1 MDGAFWPIPVK
12 MFVPKSKPPSH
23 TSPVI
28 LASGHP
34 KISPDVSKRETS
46 GRQPKNSSILSPK
59 ERALPK
65 LGYAK
70 TLAAQPV
77 GSGAEMII
85 VEADL
90 TRGLHSFSIVG
101 LADKA
106 VEEARD
112 RVSAAVR
119 HSGFKPPKQQN
130 KRIVLSLSPADLKK
144 EGSHY
149 DLALAI
155 AYLIAAG
162 DLAPCAEEM
171 LFIGELALDG
181 TVRSVRGV
189 LSQVL
194 AAKRYGVKTI
204 FVPPGNSREALLTEG
219 ITIYG
224 PKSLA
229 ELLQHLKG
237 VKPLPRLVRD
247 RRMLTAPP
255 ALDLSDVKGQES
267 AKRALEIAAAGRH
280 NIVFYGPPGTGKTM
294 LARALAGILPPLTDD
309 DVLEVTAIHSTA
321 GLLKE
326 GEAMYWPPFRAPHH
340 SISHV
345 AIVGGGAFP
354 KAGEV
359 TLAHKGVLFLDEFPE
374 FDSRALE
381 ALRQPL
387 EDRIVTVSRARASV
401 TFPADCMI
409 VAAMN
414 PANTLSDDSRVMMRA
429 AAKQSRRI
437 SRPIVDRL
445 DLWIEVPLVPHD
457 TLANLANS
465 ESSKFVRARVVAAR
479 TRAEVRTGK
488 KGATN
493 AVLTGRELDE
503 KSGFSAAAKEALTN
517 AATRLHL
524 SPRSYHRTMRV
535 ARTIADLAGSN
546 LVTPAFVHEALQYR
560 PRGLFGFE

>member
-1 MDGAFWPIPVK
+1 MAV
-12 MFVPKSKPPSH
+12 VRPKSPSVRKAPP
-23 TSPVI
+23 
-28 LASGHP
+28 LAAA
-34 KISPDVSKRETS
+34 
-46 GRQPKNSSILSPK
+46 QPKT
-59 ERALPK
+59 
-65 LGYAK
+65 GYAK

-77 GSGAEMII
+77 GSLAQLVT

-90 TRGLHSFSIVG
+90 TRGLHNFSVVG

-112 RVSAAVR
+112 RVSAAIR
-119 HSGFKPPKQQN
+119 HSGYKPPKQQN

-149 DLALAI
+149 DLALAL

-162 DLAPCAEEM
+162 EVPALAEEM

-181 TVRSVRGV
+181 TLRSVRGA
-189 LSQVL
+189 LPQVL
-194 AAKRYGVKTI
+194 AAKRHGTKII
-204 FVPPGNSREALLTEG
+204 FVPPENAREALLAEG
-219 ITIYG
+219 VALYA

-229 ELLQHLKG
+229 ELLRHLKG
-237 VKPLPRLVRD
+237 EKMLPRLVRD
-247 RRMLTAPP
+247 RRIASTPLT
-255 ALDLSDVKGQES
+255 LDLSDVKGQES

-309 DVLEVTAIHSTA
+309 DMLEVTAIHSTA
-321 GLLKE
+321 GLLAD
-326 GEAMYWPPFRAPHH
+326 GEAVHWPPFRAPHH
-340 SISHV
+340 SLSHV
-345 AIVGGGAFP
+345 AMVGGGAFP

-374 FDSRALE
+374 FESRSLE

-387 EDRIVTVSRARASV
+387 EDRVVTVSRARATV
-401 TFPADCMI
+401 TFPADCMV

-414 PANTLSDDSRVMMRA
+414 PANTLSEDSRAAVRA
-429 AAKQSRRI
+429 AEKQARRI

-457 TLANLANS
+457 TLSKLS
-465 ESSKFVRARVVAAR
+465 SGESSERVRARVVAAR
-479 TRAEVRTGK
+479 TRAEKRTGK
-488 KGATN
+488 NGATN
-493 AVLTGRELDE
+493 AALTSRELDE
-503 KSGFSAAAKEALTN
+503 KSGFTPAAKEALTT
-517 AATRLHL
+517 AAARLHL

-535 ARTIADLAGSN
+535 ARTIADLAAADA
-546 LVTPAFVHEALQYR
+546 VTPAFVHEALQYR

>member
-1 MDGAFWPIPVK
+1 MQKNKIP
-12 MFVPKSKPPSH
+12 
-23 TSPVI
+23 T
-28 LASGHP
+28 
-34 KISPDVSKRETS
+34 
-46 GRQPKNSSILSPK
+46 
-59 ERALPK
+59 ALPK
-65 LGYAK
+65 PNFAKTPLGKHGYAK
-70 TLAAQPV
+70 TLAAQPI
-77 GSGAEMII
+77 GSSAEMII

-90 TRGLHSFSIVG
+90 TRGLHNFSVVG

-112 RVSAAVR
+112 RISAAIR
-119 HSGFKPPKQQN
+119 HSGYKPPKQQN

-149 DLALAI
+149 DLALAL

-162 DLAPCAEEM
+162 EVPQFSEKAL
-171 LFIGELALDG
+171 LVGELALDG

-189 LSQVL
+189 LPQVL
-194 AAKRYGVKTI
+194 AAKRRGIKTI
-204 FVPPGNSREALLTEG
+204 FVPPGNSREALLADSPRLSSGEAG
-219 ITIYG
+219 EVAVYA
-224 PKSLA
+224 PESLS
-229 ELLQHLKG
+229 ELLQHLKRE
-237 VKPLPRLVRD
+237 KLLPRLVRD
-247 RRMLTAPP
+247 SKMSAPPP
-255 ALDLSDVKGQES
+255 ALDMREVKGQES

-321 GLLKE
+321 GLLGE
-326 GEAMYWPPFRAPHH
+326 GEAVYWPPFRAPHH

-345 AIVGGGAFP
+345 AIVGGGTFP

-374 FDSRALE
+374 FDSRTLE

-387 EDRIVTVSRARASV
+387 EDRIVTVSRARATV
-401 TFPADCMI
+401 TFPADCMV

-414 PANTLSDDSRVMMRA
+414 PADTLSDDARVALRA
-429 AAKQSRRI
+429 AMKQARRI

-457 TLANLANS
+457 TLAQLASGEPS
-465 ESSKFVRARVVAAR
+465 ELVRERVIAAR
-479 TRAEVRTGK
+479 KRAEKRTGK
-488 KGATN
+488 RGATN
-493 AVLTGRELDE
+493 AALSGKELDE
-503 KSGFSAAAKEALTN
+503 KSGFTPLAKETLTN
-517 AATRLHL
+517 AAARLNL

-535 ARTIADLAGSN
+535 ARTIADLAGADI
-546 LVTPAFVHEALQYR
+546 VTPAFVHEALQYR

>member
-1 MDGAFWPIPVK
+1 MAATR
-12 MFVPKSKPPSH
+12 PKP
-23 TSPVI
+23 TAVR
-28 LASGHP
+28 P
-34 KISPDVSKRETS
+34 KAPLQKV
-46 GRQPKNSSILSPK
+46 
-59 ERALPK
+59 
-65 LGYAK
+65 GYAK

-77 GSGAEMII
+77 GSGAQLVS

-90 TRGLHSFSIVG
+90 TRGLHNFSVVG

-112 RVSAAVR
+112 RISAAIR
-119 HSGFKPPKQQN
+119 HSGLKPPKQQN

-149 DLALAI
+149 DLALAL

-162 DLAPCAEEM
+162 DLPAPTEEM
-171 LFIGELALDG
+171 LLIGELALDG
-181 TVRSVRGV
+181 TLRAVKGV
-189 LSQVL
+189 LPQVL
-194 AAKRYGVKTI
+194 AAKRHGTKII
-204 FVPPGNSREALLTEG
+204 FVPPGNSREALLAEG
-219 ITIYG
+219 VAIFA

-229 ELLQHLKG
+229 ELLQHLKKE
-237 VKPLPRLVRD
+237 KPLPQLVRD
-247 RRMLTAPP
+247 RRAQTPPP
-255 ALDLSDVKGQES
+255 ALDLADVKGQES

-294 LARALAGILPPLTDD
+294 LARALSGILPPLTDD
-309 DVLEVTAIHSTA
+309 EMLEVTAIHSTA
-321 GLLKE
+321 GLLQE
-326 GEAMYWPPFRAPHH
+326 GEAVYWPPFRAPHH

-374 FDSRALE
+374 FDSRTLE

-387 EDRIVTVSRARASV
+387 EDRIVTVSRARATI

-414 PANTLSDDSRVMMRA
+414 PADTISNDSRVALRA
-429 AAKQSRRI
+429 AAKQARRI

-457 TLANLANS
+457 TLAKLSTGEPS
-465 ESSKFVRARVVAAR
+465 ERVRERVIKARAK
-479 TRAEVRTGK
+479 AEKRTGK
-488 KGATN
+488 RGATN
-493 AVLTGRELDE
+493 ASLTSRELDE
-503 KSGFSAAAKEALTN
+503 KSGFAPAAKDALTQSAA
-517 AATRLHL
+517 RLNL

-535 ARTIADLAGSN
+535 ARTIADLAGSDI
-546 LVTPAFVHEALQYR
+546 VIPAFVHEALQYR

>member
-1 MDGAFWPIPVK
+1 MQNICKKIP
-12 MFVPKSKPPSH
+12 
-23 TSPVI
+23 
-28 LASGHP
+28 A
-34 KISPDVSKRETS
+34 
-46 GRQPKNSSILSPK
+46 
-59 ERALPK
+59 ALPK
-65 LGYAK
+65 HGYAK

-77 GSGAEMII
+77 GSGAEMVI

-90 TRGLHSFSIVG
+90 TRGLHNFSVVG

-112 RVSAAVR
+112 RISAAIR
-119 HSGFKPPKQQN
+119 HSGYKPPKQQN

-149 DLALAI
+149 DLSLAI
-155 AYLIAAG
+155 AYLVAAG
-162 DLAPCAEEM
+162 DLLSLSEDI
-171 LFIGELALDG
+171 LFVGELALDG
-181 TVRSVRGV
+181 TVRAVRGV
-189 LSQVL
+189 LPQVL
-194 AAKRYGVKTI
+194 AAKRHSIKTI
-204 FVPPGNSREALLTEG
+204 FVPSGNAKEALLADG
-219 ITIYG
+219 ISVYA
-224 PKSLA
+224 PKSLS

-237 VKPLPRLVRD
+237 EKLLPRLVRD
-247 RRMLTAPP
+247 RHVPVPPP
-255 ALDLSDVKGQES
+255 AIDIADVKGQES

-309 DVLEVTAIHSTA
+309 NMLEVTAIHSTA
-321 GLLKE
+321 GLLQD
-326 GEAMYWPPFRAPHH
+326 GEAVYWPPFRAPHH

-345 AIVGGGAFP
+345 AIVGGGTFP

-359 TLAHKGVLFLDEFPE
+359 TLAHRGVLFLDEFPE
-374 FDSRALE
+374 FDSRTLE

-387 EDRIVTVSRARASV
+387 EDRIVTVSRARATV

-414 PANTLSDDSRVMMRA
+414 PADTLSDDSRVAQRA
-429 AAKQSRRI
+429 AAKQARRI

-457 TLANLANS
+457 VL
-465 ESSKFVRARVVAAR
+465 SKLSTGEPSARIRERVVTAR
-479 TRAEVRTGK
+479 NRAEKRTGK

-493 AVLTGRELDE
+493 AALTGRELDE
-503 KSGFSAAAKEALTN
+503 KSGFTTAAKETLTIS
-517 AATRLHL
+517 AARLNL

-535 ARTIADLAGSN
+535 ARTIADLAGADS
-546 LVTPAFVHEALQYR
+546 VTPAFVHEALQYR

>member
-1 MDGAFWPIPVK
+1 ML
-12 MFVPKSKPPSH
+12 KSDDKTQLKKH
-23 TSPVI
+23 
-28 LASGHP
+28 
-34 KISPDVSKRETS
+34 
-46 GRQPKNSSILSPK
+46 
-59 ERALPK
+59 
-65 LGYAK
+65 GYAK

-77 GSGAEMII
+77 GSGAEMVI

-90 TRGLHSFSIVG
+90 TRGLHNFSVVG

-112 RVSAAVR
+112 RVSAAIR
-119 HSGFKPPKQQN
+119 HSGYKPPKQQN

-155 AYLIAAG
+155 AYLIAAD
-162 DLAPCAEEM
+162 DLKSLNEDM

-181 TVRSVRGV
+181 TIRAVRGV
-189 LSQVL
+189 LPQVL
-194 AAKRYGVKTI
+194 AAKRHGIKTI
-204 FVPPGNSREALLTEG
+204 FVPTGNAREALLADG
-219 ITIYG
+219 VAIYA
-224 PKSLA
+224 PASLT
-229 ELLQHLKG
+229 ELLQHLNVEKI
-237 VKPLPRLVRD
+237 LPRLVRD
-247 RRMLTAPP
+247 RKVPMPPP
-255 ALDLSDVKGQES
+255 AIDLAEVKGQES

-309 DVLEVTAIHSTA
+309 DMLEVTAIHSTA
-321 GLLKE
+321 GILAD
-326 GEAMYWPPFRAPHH
+326 GEAVYWPPFRAPHH

-345 AIVGGGAFP
+345 AIVGGGTFP

-374 FDSRALE
+374 FDSRTLE

-387 EDRIVTVSRARASV
+387 EDRIVTVSRARATI

-414 PANTLSDDSRVMMRA
+414 PADTLSDDSRVAFRA
-429 AAKQSRRI
+429 AAKQARRI

-457 TLANLANS
+457 TLSKLS
-465 ESSKFVRARVVAAR
+465 SGESSERVRERVISAR
-479 TRAEVRTGK
+479 TRAENRTKK

-493 AVLTGRELDE
+493 AALTGKELDE
-503 KSGFSAAAKEALTN
+503 KSGFTTAAKETLTLS
-517 AATRLHL
+517 AARLHL

-535 ARTIADLAGSN
+535 ARTIADLAGADS
-546 LVTPAFVHEALQYR
+546 VTPAFVHEALQYR

>member
-1 MDGAFWPIPVK
+1 MQQARPKRTGA
-12 MFVPKSKPPSH
+12 PSS
-23 TSPVI
+23 TP
-28 LASGHP
+28 
-34 KISPDVSKRETS
+34 
-46 GRQPKNSSILSPK
+46 
-59 ERALPK
+59 RALPK
-65 LGYAK
+65 GNSAKAPLLKQGYAK

-77 GSGAEMII
+77 GSLAQLVS

-90 TRGLHSFSIVG
+90 TRGLHNFSVVG
-101 LADKA
+101 LPDKA

-112 RVSAAVR
+112 RVSAAIR
-119 HSGFKPPKQQN
+119 HSGYKPPKQQN

-149 DLALAI
+149 DLALAL

-162 DLAPCAEEM
+162 DLPSPEEEM
-171 LFIGELALDG
+171 LLIGELALDG
-181 TVRSVRGV
+181 SLRAVRGV
-189 LSQVL
+189 LPQVL
-194 AAKRYGVKTI
+194 AAKRNGTKTI
-204 FVPPGNSREALLTEG
+204 FIPPGNAREALLAEG
-219 ITIYG
+219 VALYA
-224 PKSLA
+224 PASLS
-229 ELLQHLKG
+229 ELLKHLTGEKL
-237 VKPLPRLVRD
+237 LPRLLRD
-247 RRMLTAPP
+247 RRTVAPP
-255 ALDLSDVKGQES
+255 PATDLADVKGQES

-309 DVLEVTAIHSTA
+309 DMLEVTAIHSTA
-321 GLLKE
+321 GLLSE
-326 GEAMYWPPFRAPHH
+326 GEAVHWPPFRAPHH

-374 FDSRALE
+374 FDSRTLE

-387 EDRIVTVSRARASV
+387 EDRVVTVSRARATI

-414 PANTLSDDSRVMMRA
+414 PAYTLSEDSRVAIRA
-429 AAKQSRRI
+429 AEKQARRI

-457 TLANLANS
+457 TLSKLSSGEAS
-465 ESSKFVRARVVAAR
+465 EEVRKRVIAAR
-479 TRAEVRTGK
+479 TRAQMRTGK

-493 AVLTGRELDE
+493 AALTSRELDL
-503 KSGFSAAAKEALTN
+503 KSGFTAAAKEALTS
-517 AATRLHL
+517 AAARLNL

-535 ARTIADLAGSN
+535 ARTIADLAGADA
-546 LVTPAFVHEALQYR
+546 VTPAFVHEALQYR

>member
-1 MDGAFWPIPVK
+1 
-12 MFVPKSKPPSH
+12 
-23 TSPVI
+23 
-28 LASGHP
+28 
-34 KISPDVSKRETS
+34 
-46 GRQPKNSSILSPK
+46 
-59 ERALPK
+59 
-65 LGYAK
+65 
-70 TLAAQPV
+70 
-77 GSGAEMII
+77 
-85 VEADL
+85 
-90 TRGLHSFSIVG
+90 LHNFAVVG

-112 RVSAAVR
+112 RVSAAIR
-119 HSGFKPPKQQN
+119 HSGYKPPKQQN

-149 DLALAI
+149 DLALAL
-155 AYLIAAG
+155 AYLIAA
-162 DLAPCAEEM
+162 DEVPALADEM

-181 TVRSVRGV
+181 ELRAVRGV
-189 LSQVL
+189 LPQVL
-194 AAKRYGVKTI
+194 AAKRHGTKTI
-204 FVPPGNSREALLTEG
+204 FVPPGNAREALLAEG
-219 ITIYG
+219 IILYA

-229 ELLQHLKG
+229 ELLQHLRGEK
-237 VKPLPRLVRD
+237 VLPRLVRD
-247 RRMLTAPP
+247 RRISPP
-255 ALDLSDVKGQES
+255 PLALDLADVKGQES

-294 LARALAGILPPLTDD
+294 LARSLAGILPPLTDD
-309 DVLEVTAIHSTA
+309 DMLEVTAIHSTA
-321 GLLKE
+321 GLLAD
-326 GEAMYWPPFRAPHH
+326 GEAVHWPPFRAPHH

-374 FDSRALE
+374 FESRSLE

-387 EDRIVTVSRARASV
+387 EDRVVTVSRARATI

-414 PANTLSDDSRVMMRA
+414 PANTLSEDSRVAIRA
-429 AAKQSRRI
+429 AEKQARRI

-457 TLANLANS
+457 TLSKLS
-465 ESSKFVRARVVAAR
+465 SGESSNSVRARVVAAR
-479 TRAEVRTGK
+479 TRAEKRTGK

-493 AVLTGRELDE
+493 AALTSRELDE
-503 KSGFSAAAKEALTN
+503 KSGFTAAAKEALTS
-517 AATRLHL
+517 AAARLHL

-535 ARTIADLAGSN
+535 ARTIADLAGTDT
-546 LVTPAFVHEALQYR
+546 VTPAFVHEALQYR

>member
-1 MDGAFWPIPVK
+1 MSAAPS
-12 MFVPKSKPPSH
+12 KSSVR
-23 TSPVI
+23 TS
-28 LASGHP
+28 SRT
-34 KISPDVSKRETS
+34 KD
-46 GRQPKNSSILSPK
+46 
-59 ERALPK
+59 ALPK

-77 GSGAEMII
+77 GSGAELVS

-90 TRGLHSFSIVG
+90 TRGLHNFSVVG

-112 RVSAAVR
+112 RLSAAIR
-119 HSGFKPPKQQN
+119 HSGYKSPKQQN

-149 DLALAI
+149 DLALAF
-155 AYLIAAG
+155 AYLIAVG
-162 DLAPCAEEM
+162 DVPSPEEEV

-181 TVRSVRGV
+181 TLRAVRGV
-189 LSQVL
+189 LPQVL
-194 AAKRYGVKTI
+194 AAKRHGIKTI
-204 FVPPGNSREALLTEG
+204 FVPPGNSREALLAEG
-219 ITIYG
+219 LTIYA
-224 PKSLA
+224 PKSLS
-229 ELLQHLKG
+229 ELILHLKRE
-237 VKPLPRLVRD
+237 KPLPRLVRD
-247 RRMLTAPP
+247 RRIPVPPP
-255 ALDLSDVKGQES
+255 ALDLADVKGQES

-309 DVLEVTAIHSTA
+309 DMLEVTAIHSTA
-321 GLLKE
+321 GLLQE
-326 GEAMYWPPFRAPHH
+326 GEAVYWPPFRAPHH

-374 FDSRALE
+374 FESRVLE

-387 EDRIVTVSRARASV
+387 EDRIVTVSRARATV

-414 PANTLSDDSRVMMRA
+414 PADTISTDSRVALRA
-429 AAKQSRRI
+429 AAKQARRI

-457 TLANLANS
+457 TLSKLS
-465 ESSKFVRARVVAAR
+465 SGESSEHVRTRVIAAR
-479 TRAEVRTGK
+479 TRAEKRTGK
-488 KGATN
+488 RGATN
-493 AVLTGRELDE
+493 AALTSRELDE
-503 KSGFSAAAKEALTN
+503 KSGFNDAAKEALTT
-517 AATRLHL
+517 AAARMNL

-535 ARTIADLAGSN
+535 ARTIADLAGADS
-546 LVTPAFVHEALQYR
+546 VTPAFVHEALQYR